1 MCTGAGVWS
10 GWGPT
15 VHHCARVSLG
25 VRTRHNCSHCISA
38 ASCVII
44 NCPHNNWRFV
54 ILARISHSL
63 SLQLSDLTS
72 ERRCNNHSSVGW
84 KEKYGLK
91 SRVFNSF
98 TRISGEH
105 EASLWKDNKEQDQDS
120 YSCVPWALLSETSLQ
135 DLALASALRHRHL
148 ECNCL
153 HKSQLGANISR
164 PFSLS
169 LASDNEWSRG
179 VNQGGADLCY
189 PELDVTS
196 NKQTLRHCIEHG
208 DTGTRPDA
216 SALEDSLFV
225 AEFFAARCPLRA
237 AFVRDIICKKVDF
250 LGKINFT
257 RGKPAKTGHWTS
269 GTARLSLERYLQEG
283 PCNSII
289 RCHSIQVGPLLPL
302 ILSPLWML
310 HKLLWA
316 TRCQ

>member
-135 DLALASALRHRHL
+135 DLAHL
-148 ECNCL
+148 LSVTDISSVIVSINHNLE
-153 HKSQLGANISR
+153 QISR
-164 PFSLS
+164 GHSLS
-169 LASDNEWSRG
+169 L
-179 VNQGGADLCY
+179 
-189 PELDVTS
+189 
-196 NKQTLRHCIEHG
+196 
-208 DTGTRPDA
+208 
-216 SALEDSLFV
+216 
-225 AEFFAARCPLRA
+225 
-237 AFVRDIICKKVDF
+237 
-250 LGKINFT
+250 
-257 RGKPAKTGHWTS
+257 
-269 GTARLSLERYLQEG
+269 
-283 PCNSII
+283 
-289 RCHSIQVGPLLPL
+289 
-302 ILSPLWML
+302 SPLTMNEAWV
-310 HKLLWA
+310 
-316 TRCQ
+316 

>member
-1 MCTGAGVWS
+1 MCNVPCVWS

-15 VHHCARVSLG
+15 VHHCARVSLSAL
-25 VRTRHNCSHCISA
+25 RTRHNCSHCISA

-63 SLQLSDLTS
+63 SLQLSELTS

-135 DLALASALRHRHL
+135 DLAHL
-148 ECNCL
+148 LSVTDISSVIVSINHNLE
-153 HKSQLGANISR
+153 QISR
-164 PFSLS
+164 GHSLS
-169 LASDNEWSRG
+169 LSSDNEWSPS

-196 NKQTLRHCIEHG
+196 NKQTLRHCI
-208 DTGTRPDA
+208 A
-216 SALEDSLFV
+216 
-225 AEFFAARCPLRA
+225 
-237 AFVRDIICKKVDF
+237 
-250 LGKINFT
+250 
-257 RGKPAKTGHWTS
+257 
-269 GTARLSLERYLQEG
+269 
-283 PCNSII
+283 
-289 RCHSIQVGPLLPL
+289 
-302 ILSPLWML
+302 
-310 HKLLWA
+310 
-316 TRCQ
+316 

>member
-84 KEKYGLK
+84 KEKYSLK

-105 EASLWKDNKEQDQDS
+105 EALLWKDNKEQGRTPIL
-120 YSCVPWALLSETSLQ
+120 VFHE
-135 DLALASALRHRHL
+135 
-148 ECNCL
+148 
-153 HKSQLGANISR
+153 
-164 PFSLS
+164 
-169 LASDNEWSRG
+169 
-179 VNQGGADLCY
+179 LCY
-189 PELDVTS
+189 QRHPSKIWRICSPSQTS
-196 NKQTLRHCIEHG
+196 R
-208 DTGTRPDA
+208 
-216 SALEDSLFV
+216 V
-225 AEFFAARCPLRA
+225 
-237 AFVRDIICKKVDF
+237 
-250 LGKINFT
+250 
-257 RGKPAKTGHWTS
+257 
-269 GTARLSLERYLQEG
+269 
-283 PCNSII
+283 
-289 RCHSIQVGPLLPL
+289 
-302 ILSPLWML
+302 
-310 HKLLWA
+310 
-316 TRCQ
+316 